1 VSRRRLGE
9 PEHLLLVEE
18 RGGVGGGCL
27 GEACSLEKTQVAVSG
42 RWPGGGGDA
51 LLQPHHIPDSELHG
65 HSTSSGSTELSA
77 HQGEKKRLT
86 GGSGCWR
93 ASPGTGNG
101 DRLVGLEAGG
111 CGLLAFLVG
120 GRGLCGGLFGGLEGW
135 PLNSTGPFVRSFV
148 FGYEFSERD
157 LFFFLTSAKEYNIFI
172 IVIMSSSDSE
182 LTTGTTDGVAASG

>member
-1 VSRRRLGE
+1 MSRRRLGE
-9 PEHLLLVEE
+9 PEHLLLVKEG
-18 RGGVGGGCL
+18 GGVGGSSRSL
-27 GEACSLEKTQVAVSG
+27 GEACSLEKTQVAVPG
-42 RWPGGGGDA
+42 RWCGDCDA
-51 LLQPHHIPDSELHG
+51 LLQPQHISDSELHG

-86 GGSGCWR
+86 GESGCWR

-120 GRGLCGGLFGGLEGW
+120 GRGVCGGLFGGLEGW
-135 PLNSTGPFVRSFV
+135 SLNSTGPFVRSFV

-157 LFFFLTSAKEYNIFI
+157 LFFFDERK
-172 IVIMSSSDSE
+172 
-182 LTTGTTDGVAASG
+182 